1 MKRKTTS
8 HLRHISETLKQPIPR
23 LFHSQLLFQI
33 SKTMSAAVMTVMG
46 CVGVRVTGYGG
57 AVVMCGH
64 LQRLD
69 LPNIG

>member
-1 MKRKTTS
+1 
-8 HLRHISETLKQPIPR
+8 
-23 LFHSQLLFQI
+23 
-33 SKTMSAAVMTVMG
+33 MSAAVMTVMG